1 MAVVLQTLVDSDF
14 EHVVKL
20 TTSSTNSTASIVD
33 ASGLDGAATDP
44 RLSLV
49 AARWSVEATTDILW
63 NASANIIAL
72 SLNGNG
78 AYGGS
83 DGMPSIANNG
93 GSGVDGDVLITN
105 GASDGYAVL
114 KFRKV
119 SGYDN
124 IT

>member
-20 TTSSTNSTASIVD
+20 TTSSTNSAASIVD
-33 ASGLDGAATDP
+33 ASALAGADTNP

-63 NASANIIAL
+63 NANANIIAL
-72 SLNGNG
+72 SLNGSG

-83 DGMPSIANNG
+83 DGMPSIANNASTG
-93 GSGVDGDVLITN
+93 IDGDVLITN

-119 SGYDN
+119 LGYDN

>member
-33 ASGLDGAATDP
+33 ASALAGADSDP

-49 AARWSVEATTDILW
+49 AARWSVEATTDIIW
-63 NASANIIAL
+63 NATSNIIAL

-105 GASDGYAVL
+105 GESDGYAVL

>member
-33 ASGLDGAATDP
+33 ASGLAGAATDP

-49 AARWSVEATTDILW
+49 AARWSVEATTDIIW
-63 NASANIIAL
+63 NATSNIIAL

>member
-33 ASGLDGAATDP
+33 ASGLAGAATDT

-49 AARWSVEATTDILW
+49 AARWSVEATTDIIW
-63 NASANIIAL
+63 NATSNIIAL

>member
-14 EHVVKL
+14 EHVVKI

-33 ASGLDGAATDP
+33 ASGLAGAATDP

-49 AARWSVEATTDILW
+49 AARWSVEATTDIIW
-63 NASANIIAL
+63 NATSNIIAL

>member
-33 ASGLDGAATDP
+33 ASVLAGADTDP

-49 AARWSVEATTDILW
+49 AARWSVEATTDIIW
-63 NASANIIAL
+63 NATSNIIAL

>member
-33 ASGLDGAATDP
+33 ASGLAGAATDP

-49 AARWSVEATTDILW
+49 AARWSVEATTDIIW
-63 NASANIIAL
+63 NATSNIIAL

-93 GSGVDGDVLITN
+93 GSGGDGDVLITN
-105 GASDGYAVL
+105 GASEGYAVL

>member
-33 ASGLDGAATDP
+33 ASGLAGAATDP

-49 AARWSVEATTDILW
+49 AARWSVEATTDIIW

-93 GSGVDGDVLITN
+93 ASGVDGDVLITN
-105 GASDGYAVL
+105 GASDGYVVL